1 MIEERNPQALKLA
14 ARHYWEQMR
23 ANWAT
28 LFPGFLFSALGN
40 IFVFYIP
47 TLIVARVLFNFGS
60 SKAPDIN
67 QLVPYLLLFIATW
80 GLGEVFWRISL
91 YLVIKGETRGAR
103 QLYLNAMKFLLDK
116 DLAFFHDN
124 FAGSLTKRA
133 NGYGWRFID
142 VVDTMLF
149 HIFSVYLGM
158 VFAFVVLWRFSPWI
172 VVALV
177 GMLILTALCVFPLI
191 KRRMRIV
198 AKREASHNIMTGHI
212 ADTLGNIDTV
222 KAFANEDQEQLTHEK
237 YVSDWTKKAKRSWDY
252 QNFRI
257 DVMTSPFFVLTNTL
271 GLILALLISH
281 GNASTLE
288 VVFVTFSYFTQTTR
302 IVWEFSDVYRRL
314 ESSMTEVAQ
323 FTELLLNSPTVKD
336 TDEPSTLKVTAGR
349 IDMVNVDFKY
359 SDSQGE
365 HLFKNF
371 NLSIESGEKVAL
383 VGHSGG
389 GKTTV
394 TRLLLRF
401 MDVDGGQILL
411 DGQDISKVRQSDL
424 RKDLA
429 YVPQEPAMF
438 HRSLADNIAYGKPG
452 VSLDEI
458 KKVAKL
464 AHAAEF
470 IDDLPKG
477 YETLVGERGVKLSGG
492 QRQRIAIARAMIKDA
507 PVLILDEATS
517 ALDSGSEKL
526 IQAALW
532 QLMEGRTAIVIA
544 HRLSTI
550 QRMDRIVVLD
560 RGQIAEQGSH
570 KELLAHKGIYATLW
584 AHQSGGFLED

>member
-1 MIEERNPQALKLA
+1 
-14 ARHYWEQMR
+14 
-23 ANWAT
+23 
-28 LFPGFLFSALGN
+28 
-40 IFVFYIP
+40 
-47 TLIVARVLFNFGS
+47 
-60 SKAPDIN
+60 
-67 QLVPYLLLFIATW
+67 
-80 GLGEVFWRISL
+80 
-91 YLVIKGETRGAR
+91 
-103 QLYLNAMKFLLDK
+103 
-116 DLAFFHDN
+116 
-124 FAGSLTKRA
+124 
-133 NGYGWRFID
+133 
-142 VVDTMLF
+142 
-149 HIFSVYLGM
+149 M

-271 GLILALLISH
+271 GLVLALLISH

-401 MDVDGGQILL
+401 MDIDGGQILL

-507 PVLILDEATS
+507 SVLILDEATS

-570 KELLAHKGIYATLW
+570 KELLAHEGIYATLW